1 MAFEGTIRSAR
12 PEDASR
18 IAAIWHEGWGD
29 GHAGNVPE
37 ELYEHRT
44 ADTFPPRV
52 EARIATTRVAESDGA
67 ILGFTTVE
75 DDEVEQVFVDR
86 SARGTG
92 VALALLRDAEAV
104 IRGSGHRRAWLAVVE
119 GNARARAFYERA
131 GWSDAGP
138 FEYRAEIPGGKVD
151 VPTRRYERDLES

>member
-1 MAFEGTIRSAR
+1 MEFNGRIRSAR
-12 PEDASR
+12 PEDAAR
-18 IAAIWHEGWGD
+18 IAEIWHEGWGD
-29 GHAGNVPE
+29 GHVGHVPD
-37 ELYEHRT
+37 ELYEYRT
-44 ADTFPPRV
+44 GGSFLPRV
-52 EARIATTRVAESDGA
+52 QARIATTRVAEGDGA
-67 ILGFTTVE
+67 ILGFTTV
-75 DDEVEQVFVDR
+75 DGDEVEQVFVDR

-92 VALALLRDAEAV
+92 VALELLRDAEAI

-131 GWSDAGP
+131 GWSDTGP